1 VNRIARSIL
10 ASATLLAA
18 ACSLAMAIASA
29 AEPASKPAGSAPAPS
44 SAPVGRID
52 PAIDRILDRLERKG
66 DTVDS
71 IEAAI
76 EFTKIDPALDETQEY
91 KGILRFKQA
100 KPNPRFFI
108 RFDEHKQDKVV
119 KKKKQWH
126 VFDGQWYIET
136 RDDSNVITKRQMVR
150 PGEALEVFKLGRG
163 PFPLPFGQKK
173 ADILNLFSVA
183 LAPPGPK
190 DPPQT
195 DHLACTPLPNTD
207 LAKKYATVHLYIDR
221 TLDLP
226 MRVQTVEKEEEKEII
241 ASFSSIRL
249 NTGMVT
255 SQLDMPNMPD
265 KQIDTIPLEADAKD
279 GASR

>member
-1 VNRIARSIL
+1 VNSIVRSTFSTAL
-10 ASATLLAA
+10 ASAIFCCLAA
-18 ACSLAMAIASA
+18 GMTLA
-29 AEPASKPAGSAPAPS
+29 AESASKPAASAPATS
-44 SAPVGRID
+44 SAPAGKVD
-52 PAIDRILDRLERKG
+52 PAIDKILDRLERKG

-119 KKKKQWH
+119 RQKKQWH

-136 RDDSNVITKRQMVR
+136 RDDSNVITKRQVVR
-150 PGEALEVFKLGRG
+150 PGETLEVFKLGRG

-173 ADILNLFSVA
+173 ADILKHFSVV
-183 LAPPGPK
+183 LVPSTPK

-207 LAKKYATVHLYIDR
+207 LAKKYATVHFHIDK

-226 MRVQTVEKEEEKEII
+226 VRVQTVEKEEGKEII
-241 ASFSSIRL
+241 ASFSSIKL
-249 NTGMVT
+249 NTGMVA
-255 SQLDMPNMPD
+255 SQLDMPDMPD

-279 GASR
+279 GKGG

>member
-1 VNRIARSIL
+1 
-10 ASATLLAA
+10 
-18 ACSLAMAIASA
+18 M
-29 AEPASKPAGSAPAPS
+29 
-44 SAPVGRID
+44 
-52 PAIDRILDRLERKG
+52 
-66 DTVDS
+66 DS
-71 IEAAI
+71 IEAVI

-173 ADILNLFSVA
+173 ADILKLFSVA
-183 LAPPGPK
+183 LARPGPK

-221 TLDLP
+221 ALDLP
-226 MRVQTVEKEEEKEII
+226 IRVQTVEKEEEKEII

-249 NTGMVT
+249 NTGMVA
-255 SQLDMPNMPD
+255 SQLDMPPMPD

-279 GASR
+279 GAGR